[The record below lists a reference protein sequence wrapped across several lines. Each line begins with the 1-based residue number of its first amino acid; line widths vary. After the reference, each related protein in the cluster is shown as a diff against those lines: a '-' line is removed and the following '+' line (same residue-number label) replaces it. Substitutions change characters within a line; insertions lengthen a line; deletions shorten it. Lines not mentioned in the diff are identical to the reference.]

1 MIRATTS
8 ISRGKAFPKVVVETP
23 VNSRGRDRAKG
34 RGRGVALYI
43 GCTDREAPTKGRGK
57 DVSPELRVKV
67 VEHQVPLDFRAFLFQ
82 GTSLK
87 GTWVSENLSLRV
99 HTLSLQQTLSV
110 HVEMGS
116 HLWFLHGLVHR
127 LLLMLSRQWS
137 NRNIIRSFI
146 R

>member
-87 GTWVSENLSLRV
+87 GTWGVREPFSEGAYPRSLADSRCSCSEGLATASS
-99 HTLSLQQTLSV
+99 HT
-110 HVEMGS
+110 GY
-116 HLWFLHGLVHR
+116 
-127 LLLMLSRQWS
+127 
-137 NRNIIRSFI
+137 
-146 R
+146 